1 MLAPRHLEK
10 YNFLSKEKVNGCTN
24 DIGLEII
31 FRNILWKK
39 KNN

>member
-10 YNFLSKEKVNGCTN
+10 YNFLSKGKVNGCTN

-31 FRNILWKK
+31 FRNIYFMEKEK
-39 KNN
+39 